1 VSETKELLR
10 RGVGG
15 FEPMP
20 DAFERVLG
28 RRDRKRRNQRVAAG
42 VLGIAVFALAAIGIL
57 RAFSSGTVPADKT
70 PLSPFVGTWELFAH
84 NSLHTLEFRV
94 AGDGTLALEL
104 SDEAAT
110 VCDGLPATETG
121 VGTLS
126 SSTEMTVA
134 SQVITCQDGTVLKD
148 VPPATYTYDP
158 GTDALTDSFG
168 AVWERAGSEDPS
180 PEPTL
185 SGGMWPQTSLEE
197 VRQAQEL
204 ADAGDLAYT
213 WQVDPRLTSQEWW
226 GYLRQPGAEIVER
239 FLREELGWDEFLFN
253 PYAENGAAD
262 GVIRGVVYL
271 RCAPGGT
278 NPLYPIA
285 PDGHQEAPG
294 AERCAPTIDE
304 FRYETVSLDLSQLDR
319 WGPDGIWVVSAW
331 HTGPQFRQA
340 PPPSDA
346 AVAEVLDGF
355 LAARVTGEGAQG
367 YVSTAEEDI
376 PLLYEATAGAPYER
390 AEFDR
395 VGSPVWPYGFTEFK
409 VRLFADGGETVVEQR
424 FMIDPDVS
432 GRFTLNYY
440 APPDGIAPT
449 TVNGQ
454 PLAVP
459 YSLVDG
465 EVTFAATNPPWDFAE
480 YEVSG
485 PTVTTLNPVP
495 YVSGGMRIVV
505 DPIPIGT
512 GCRADAEPADAEA
525 LAQRI
530 LSDPDIEAT
539 QPVPVRISGID
550 AIQMDVAP
558 APGGSICDESNEAG
572 LFTTHASASVRHY
585 TDISLWD
592 QYQYR
597 IYLLDVPAAST
608 RILAVVMYGDDR
620 SFEDLVDAAA
630 PVLDSFE
637 FHART
642 GEGG

>member
-1 VSETKELLR
+1 VIETNELLR
-10 RGVGG
+10 RGVGD

-20 DAFERVLG
+20 DAFERVLV
-28 RRDRKRRNQRVAAG
+28 RHHRKRRNQRVAAG
-42 VLGIAVFALAAIGIL
+42 VLGIAVFALAAIGFVRL
-57 RAFSSGTVPADKT
+57 LGSEGTPAVD
-70 PLSPFVGTWELFAH
+70 PRSPFLGTWEVFAH
-84 NSLHTLEFRV
+84 GSQHTLGIQVSADAMYEV
-94 AGDGTLALEL
+94 ALFDGD
-104 SDEAAT
+104 AT
-110 VCDGLPATETG
+110 VCDGLPARVTG
-121 VGTLS
+121 VGTLA
-126 SSTEMTVA
+126 SSTEMTVT
-134 SQVITCQDGTVLKD
+134 SQVITCEDGTVRED
-148 VPPATYTYDP
+148 VPPITYTYDSETDTLSDSSGEVWHRP
-158 GTDALTDSFG
+158 GS
-168 AVWERAGSEDPS
+168 DPDV
-180 PEPTL
+180 TQ
-185 SGGMWPQTSLEE
+185 SGGMWPQSNLKE
-197 VRQAQEL
+197 VREAQRL
-204 ADAGDLAYT
+204 ADAGDPRYT
-213 WQVDPRLTSQEWW
+213 WQVDPQLSSEEWW
-226 GYLRQPGAEIVER
+226 GYLREPGAEIVER
-239 FLREELGWDEFLFN
+239 FIREELGWNGFLFN
-253 PYAENGAAD
+253 PYYENHPVEG
-262 GVIRGVVYL
+262 GVGLVYL
-271 RCAPGGT
+271 RCAPGET

-285 PDGHQEAPG
+285 PEGHQEAPG

-304 FRYETVSLDLSQLDR
+304 FTYETVSLDLAQPDR
-319 WGPDGIWVVSAW
+319 TGPDGIWAV
-331 HTGPQFRQA
+331 TGWRPGAQFRQS

-346 AVAEVLDGF
+346 AVADVLDGF
-355 LAARVTGEGAQG
+355 LAARVAGEGAQR
-367 YVSTAEEDI
+367 YVSNAGEDI

-409 VRLFADGGETVVEQR
+409 VRLFAHGGETVVEQR

-459 YSLVDG
+459 YSMVDD
-465 EVTFAATNPPWDFAE
+465 EVTFAATNPPWDFAD

-512 GCRADAEPADAEA
+512 GCGADAEPADAEA

-530 LSDPDIEAT
+530 LSDPDIEAA

-597 IYLLDVPAAST
+597 VYLLDVPAGST

-620 SFEDLVDAAA
+620 SFEDLLDAAA